1 MYTTYILLISV
12 SFFVCF
18 RVRSARLVKVTKL
31 RFGRA
36 FETPLVGCFASQ
48 MRIKRKR
55 EPKIKICIDDTETD
69 WETKELYKFSNR
81 RDQRDRPSE
90 VIRINGITR
99 YEPLEPIT
107 IRPKHH

>member
-12 SFFVCF
+12 SIFVYF
-18 RVRSARLVKVTKL
+18 RMRNARLVKVTKL

-55 EPKIKICIDDTETD
+55 EPKIKICIDDLTETD
-69 WETKELYKFSNR
+69 WETKELYKFSFKQKGSKR
-81 RDQRDRPSE
+81 QTFKSF
-90 VIRINGITR
+90 
-99 YEPLEPIT
+99 
-107 IRPKHH
+107 